1 MYAVSTNKITD
12 ALHFINKFLYSSG
25 KIILNSGL
33 KAEMVLVSL
42 KTVLRLE
49 GKIPYSFRHL

>member
-12 ALHFINKFLYSSG
+12 VLHFINKFKYSSG

-33 KAEMVLVSL
+33 KAEMVLVPF
-42 KTVLRLE
+42 KTVLGLE

>member
-12 ALHFINKFLYSSG
+12 VLHFINKFLYSSG

-33 KAEMVLVSL
+33 KAEMVLVPF
-42 KTVLRLE
+42 KIVLGLE

>member
-42 KTVLRLE
+42 KTVLVLE